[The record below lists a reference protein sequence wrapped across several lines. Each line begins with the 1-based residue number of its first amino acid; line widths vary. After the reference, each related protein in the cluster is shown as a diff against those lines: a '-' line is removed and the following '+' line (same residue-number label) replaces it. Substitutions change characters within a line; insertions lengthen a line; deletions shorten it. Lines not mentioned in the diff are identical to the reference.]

1 VRLSCQPQS
10 PGVVEEMIESE
21 RRCYKGWEEE
31 VRGESEAERRGV
43 LVKGTI
49 RKGGR
54 SRRVMCYYRDGKGRR
69 DSYGRQ
75 TGR

>member
-1 VRLSCQPQS
+1 
-10 PGVVEEMIESE
+10 
-21 RRCYKGWEEE
+21 

-54 SRRVMCYYRDGKGRR
+54 SRRVMCYNRDGKGRR